1 MNDTNVKANANELI
15 LQSWTKSPSFQ
26 EWKMQKHLVKI
37 KEDYNNEKS
46 YSHANY
52 YNLFD
57 YYKSDKGNNNKD
69 NKYLIKVLKEIDQKR
84 NIAILLKEERKKIS
98 TIKSKKKI
106 CLKIDTMKE

>member
-1 MNDTNVKANANELI
+1 
-15 LQSWTKSPSFQ
+15 
-26 EWKMQKHLVKI
+26 MQKHLVKI

-46 YSHANY
+46 YSHTNY